1 MSRFLLYLVLAWG
14 AGASHVIDH
23 VPFVMQET
31 QHCGPAALSSVLSF
45 YGDTVDQTKIG
56 EAVLSPE
63 LQGALITD
71 LENYGRKRGF
81 QTKIGRGR
89 TADIKTFLSEKRPV
103 IVLVDLGFWVI
114 SRPHYLVVF
123 GYNDRGFLAHDGFE
137 AERLYP
143 YEEFEKIWGKAGS
156 SFLLIYR

>member
-1 MSRFLLYLVLAWG
+1 LNILLFYLVLAWG

-23 VPFVMQET
+23 VPFVGQET
-31 QHCGPAALSSVLSF
+31 QHCGPASLSSVLSY
-45 YGDTVDQTKIG
+45 YGDAVEQKKIG
-56 EAVLSPE
+56 EAVLSTE

-89 TADIKTFLSEKRPV
+89 TADIRKFLSENRPV

-137 AERLYP
+137 AAHLYP
-143 YEEFEKIWGKAGS
+143 YKEFEKIWEKAGS
-156 SFLLIYR
+156 SFLLLYR